1 MSFEKNSKLFFY
13 FFFTL
18 YLIIGLSIYQD
29 FGVGIEEHFQR
40 RNGFYWLKYV
50 FSFSGFEN
58 FNLLINT
65 KYKEILS
72 SSPDLPDPVFFN
84 FYGIV
89 FDLPLAFI
97 ETFFEINSSKAYFE
111 LRHLFNFLIFFVS
124 SIFFYKI
131 LKNRFLD
138 EKFALMGSAFFIF
151 TPRIFG
157 DSFHNNKDIL
167 FLSLLTIAIYY
178 LFKLIDKFNY
188 GNLFLFCIFGA
199 LATSTRIMGIYLP
212 ILLIFFYLLE
222 YLSNKKNLKSF
233 LSDSLK
239 VFFLF
244 IIFLYMHYP
253 YMWNLNIL
261 EFKKWFS
268 SFFYYMDL
276 KILFNGDY
284 YNIKYLPRSYLP
296 TWIFI
301 STPTYVLVL
310 FIFGFSILIRR
321 FFLRA
326 LRIKTN
332 LSLTNDFW
340 TSNSEMKDLFI
351 LISLLSFFCY
361 AIFLNVAML
370 SGWRHF
376 YFLHV
381 FIIYIFVFALKYFY
395 INFRNQINI
404 KTLIYINL
412 IVITFLLHE
421 LYKYHP
427 FQSLY
432 FNNLVS
438 EKYVKKFQVDSP
450 SLSRSDALKFVAKDT
465 QSNKIYIANTS
476 WTPLYNGKDM
486 LIEEDKKKFVFV
498 GQELQLAE
506 YIYTNNIYKS
516 NEKFNKKYKI
526 PINFKKIIEYK
537 KDNFEIYSIF
547 KKKIN

>member
-1 MSFEKNSKLFFY
+1 MSLEKNSKLYFY
-13 FFFTL
+13 FFFIF
-18 YLIIGLSIYQD
+18 YLIVGLWIYQD

-40 RNGFYWLKYV
+40 KNGFYWLNYI
-50 FSFSGFEN
+50 FSFSDFEN
-58 FNLLINT
+58 FKLLINT
-65 KYKEILS
+65 KYQEILS
-72 SSPDLPDPVFFN
+72 SNPDLPDSVFFN
-84 FYGIV
+84 FYGVV

-97 ETFFEINSSKAYFE
+97 ETFFEIKSSKVYFE
-111 LRHLFNFLIFFVS
+111 LRHLINFLIFFVS

-131 LKNRFLD
+131 LQNRYFD
-138 EKFALMGSAFFIF
+138 QKFALIGLAFFIF

-188 GNLFLFCIFGA
+188 SNLFLFCLFA
-199 LATSTRIMGIYLP
+199 AFATSTRIMGIYLP
-212 ILLIFFYLLE
+212 ILLIFFYFLE
-222 YLSNKKNLKSF
+222 YLSSKKNLKSF
-233 LSDSLK
+233 LSDSFK
-239 VFFLF
+239 VVFLF
-244 IIFLYMHYP
+244 IIFLYLHYP

-261 EFKKWFS
+261 EFKNWFE

-276 KILFNGDY
+276 RILFNGDY

-301 STPTYVLVL
+301 STPIYVLIL
-310 FIFGFSILIRR
+310 FIFGFFILIRR
-321 FFLRA
+321 FFLRT
-326 LRIKTN
+326 LRIKNN

-340 TSNSEMKDLFI
+340 SSKSEMKDLFI
-351 LISLLSFFCY
+351 LISFFSFFCY

-381 FIIYIFVFALKYFY
+381 FIIYIFIFALKYFY
-395 INFRNQINI
+395 LNFRNKISMKKI
-404 KTLIYINL
+404 IYINL
-412 IVITFLLHE
+412 IVIISLVYE

-427 FQSLY
+427 YQSLY
-432 FNNLVS
+432 FNNLIN

-450 SLSRSDALKFVAKDT
+450 SLSRSDALRFVAQDS
-465 QSNKIYIANTS
+465 QSKKIYIANTS
-476 WTPLYNGKDM
+476 WTPLHNGKDM

-498 GQELQLAE
+498 GQEVELAE

-516 NEKFNKKYKI
+516 DEKFNKRYKI
-526 PINFKKIIEYK
+526 PSNFEKIVEYK